1 MYFNQKINLVS
12 RNTQTHADQI
22 HFADCLIGS
31 QLILKSVEVD
41 GFYDLGSGNGFPG
54 LIMALLAPDKK
65 IVLVDRNRK
74 KVEFLKGCVLRL
86 ELKNVQVW
94 HSQIE
99 ELKDHVPYVVSRGL
113 APIHQLIPLLEKIG
127 CKKSYHFKSQ
137 NWQTEFQQI
146 TPPWS
151 FGTVGKYILPQ
162 DNKKEGAKLVIIF
175 LNREHT

>member
-1 MYFNQKINLVS
+1 MPFQPSIGESAAGYIGIHRESSLSPRFNAMLS
-12 RNTQTHADQI
+12 
-22 HFADCLIGS
+22 F
-31 QLILKSVEVD
+31 
-41 GFYDLGSGNGFPG
+41 F
-54 LIMALLAPDKK
+54 
-65 IVLVDRNRK
+65 
-74 KVEFLKGCVLRL
+74 
-86 ELKNVQVW
+86 
-94 HSQIE
+94 IE

-162 DNKKEGAKLVIIF
+162 DKKKEGAKLVIIF